1 MKTMKK
7 AITVLM
13 VLSIV
18 LALFGCSGGRKKTAL
33 KDYGD
38 WFVNGFEPAYESF
51 VNSGKAENIPSS
63 DLSLL
68 IASDEYVKLIFEYIK
83 NGSQPAVGEITEKDG
98 LYTYAYAA
106 FDQAVE
112 FSSEKTAMKIT
123 MHQYDAE
130 ETRIDFIATFA
141 QEGNHYFLQF
151 LSPDFQDYAEVK
163 FTEKNGRSMR
173 RGDLTKLPYDI
184 FSADIPSGF
193 AKEK

>member
-1 MKTMKK
+1 
-7 AITVLM
+7 
-13 VLSIV
+13 
-18 LALFGCSGGRKKTAL
+18 
-33 KDYGD
+33 
-38 WFVNGFEPAYESF
+38 
-51 VNSGKAENIPSS
+51 
-63 DLSLL
+63 
-68 IASDEYVKLIFEYIK
+68 
-83 NGSQPAVGEITEKDG
+83 
-98 LYTYAYAA
+98 
-106 FDQAVE
+106 
-112 FSSEKTAMKIT
+112 MKIT